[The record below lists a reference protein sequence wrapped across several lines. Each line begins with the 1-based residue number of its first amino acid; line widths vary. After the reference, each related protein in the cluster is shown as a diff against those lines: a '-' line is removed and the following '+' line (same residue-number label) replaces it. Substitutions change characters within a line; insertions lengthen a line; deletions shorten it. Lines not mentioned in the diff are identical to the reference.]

1 MKIGDKIKF
10 DFAGKK
16 KEGTVSKLFD
26 NTVYLK
32 VDFNT
37 LKFKFK
43 IPKKCSGGPGQ
54 SDFAPRMY
62 SGGTARLTLLAS
74 NAASYI
80 FYGITYLI
88 RPPKFAA
95 RFATFEESLR

>member
-32 VDFNT
+32 VEFNKDKQKT
-37 LKFKFK
+37 VKRKLSQ
-43 IPKKCSGGPGQ
+43 IDSKKS
-54 SDFAPRMY
+54 
-62 SGGTARLTLLAS
+62 T
-74 NAASYI
+74 
-80 FYGITYLI
+80 
-88 RPPKFAA
+88 KK
-95 RFATFEESLR
+95 

>member
-32 VDFNT
+32 VDFNKDRQKT
-37 LKFKFK
+37 VKRKLSQVDG
-43 IPKKCSGGPGQ
+43 KKS
-54 SDFAPRMY
+54 
-62 SGGTARLTLLAS
+62 
-74 NAASYI
+74 
-80 FYGITYLI
+80 
-88 RPPKFAA
+88 KKK
-95 RFATFEESLR
+95 